1 MKFLEFDETRDFPY
15 YNHNPRISKLGWL
28 ILLLSVPIAFLTYMY
43 TSFVSELVGSI
54 LFMIIMLIPLLYM
67 SNWNYKLFIQ
77 KPTKNEIILGILLF
91 IGYII
96 YSIIIDAVLMKFGAN
111 NPVDPSSMNIDY
123 ISLISL
129 LFSMMGEELLKFIP
143 LMFFLRLFY
152 KFTNDRRISL
162 ILSSIIILT
171 CFGLL
176 HYDYDGSVI
185 SVIVIQGIGSIF
197 ELYGYL
203 KTKNLFVPYLSH
215 LLTDAFVFILILLGL
230 G

>member
-96 YSIIIDAVLMKFGAN
+96 YSTIIDAVLMKFGAN

-203 KTKNLFVPYLSH
+203 RTKNLFVPYLSH

>member
-96 YSIIIDAVLMKFGAN
+96 YSTIIDAVLMKFGAN

>member
-111 NPVDPSSMNIDY
+111 NPIDPSSLNIDY